1 MTGYAKRKLIVLLL
15 LAAAILSSVD
25 LFLYKCLSEK
35 REARAQQAV
44 KDRASDPDIRIQALK
59 QLADFEGLEIKE
71 IEDYK
76 VRIKYRGEISDANA
90 MFNMLG
96 AEENVIK
103 IDEIIMSAAGD
114 NIEISADIEY
124 LSNSICK

>member
-1 MTGYAKRKLIVLLL
+1 MTGYAKKKLIALLL
-15 LAAAILSSVD
+15 LAAAILSSAD

-35 REARAQQAV
+35 KEARAQQAV
-44 KDRASDPDIRIQALK
+44 KESSSDPDIRIQAVK
-59 QLADFEGLEIKE
+59 RLAGFEGLEIAE
-71 IEDYK
+71 MEDYT
-76 VRIKYRGEISDANA
+76 VRIKYRGGISDANA
-90 MFNMLG
+90 MFYMLG

>member
-1 MTGYAKRKLIVLLL
+1 MTGYAKKKLIALLL
-15 LAAAILSSVD
+15 LAAVILSSAD

-35 REARAQQAV
+35 RETRAQQAM
-44 KDRASDPDIRIQALK
+44 KDSTSDPDIRIQAVK
-59 QLADFEGLEIKE
+59 RLADFEGLEIE
-71 IEDYK
+71 EMEDYT

-96 AEENVIK
+96 AEENVIN